1 MSSYLTFS
9 PLPENRRLFSAA
21 LAVSLAAAFLL
32 GSMAAQCCP
41 DFPLLCSDSP
51 GHPFKVKIN
60 RHLRRCLR
68 VSASVTYKST
78 LPSSS
83 PLAALHLPIYFNFK
97 PVSSKRAS
105 AALLSSL
112 ELSHERQC
120 KPSAEP
126 KPRLSRTQTELA
138 RIC

>member
-97 PVSSKRAS
+97 PVSSKRPNGHLPNSITFKAAKIQRFAIMHPIMFLLLAS
-105 AALLSSL
+105 AKAND
-112 ELSHERQC
+112 
-120 KPSAEP
+120 
-126 KPRLSRTQTELA
+126 
-138 RIC
+138 